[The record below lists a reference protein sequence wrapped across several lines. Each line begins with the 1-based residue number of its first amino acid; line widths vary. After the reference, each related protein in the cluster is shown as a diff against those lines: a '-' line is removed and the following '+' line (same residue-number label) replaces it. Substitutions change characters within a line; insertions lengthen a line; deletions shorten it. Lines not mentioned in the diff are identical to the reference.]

1 MRKFKLIG
9 PLLYLF
15 INSYLD
21 YCIIWLK
28 LRVRR
33 QTRMIKCT
41 FHKYDIPWL
50 NTYDL
55 KSILDSLNIIGNFSR
70 KFIIK
75 PVSLNDTLLD
85 FQML

>member
-1 MRKFKLIG
+1 MRKFRPIA
-9 PLLYLF
+9 PLLYFF
-15 INSYLD
+15 INSFLD

-55 KSILDSLNIIGNFSR
+55 KSILDSLNIIGIFQEN
-70 KFIIK
+70 
-75 PVSLNDTLLD
+75 LL
-85 FQML
+85 